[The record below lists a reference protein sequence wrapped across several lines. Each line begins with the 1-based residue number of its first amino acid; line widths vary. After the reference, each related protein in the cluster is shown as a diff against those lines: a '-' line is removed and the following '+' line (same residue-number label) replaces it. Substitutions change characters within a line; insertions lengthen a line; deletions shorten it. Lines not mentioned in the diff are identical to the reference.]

1 MSCSPRVPVGKRS
14 NCTKVQSK
22 GFFPGAKVTRGRDW
36 KWGEQDGGNGRVGIL
51 TEICA
56 WSGIERAGAKV
67 TWNVL
72 SKNTYRTG
80 HMGSV
85 GITEV
90 YIIIFLKWCSLV
102 VLVIHAGGLFRIRFK
117 PEILLYICITF
128 GFEMSSGCS

>member
-56 WSGIERAGAKV
+56 WSGVERAGAKV

-90 YIIIFLKWCSLV
+90 YIIIFLKWCGLV
-102 VLVIHAGGLFRIRFK
+102 VLVIHVRG
-117 PEILLYICITF
+117 PVSNTF
-128 GFEMSSGCS
+128 QA